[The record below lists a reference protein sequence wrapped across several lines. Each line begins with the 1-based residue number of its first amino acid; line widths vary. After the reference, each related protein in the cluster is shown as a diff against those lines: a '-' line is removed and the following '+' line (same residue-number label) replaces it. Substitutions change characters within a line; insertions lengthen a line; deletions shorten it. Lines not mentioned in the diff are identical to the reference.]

1 MWCLLPVTC
10 PVYITDVVSTSCY
23 LFLEGELGQL
33 VHGGRGECL
42 LCGHPHATQDDD
54 DEGEDEEHA
63 ARHPDEDVG
72 VVVLRALLQ
81 VWSRTHTAEASL
93 SSALTRVTV
102 HTVYTAG

>member
-1 MWCLLPVTC
+1 M
-10 PVYITDVVSTSCY
+10 
-23 LFLEGELGQL
+23 
-33 VHGGRGECL
+33 HGGRGECL